1 MSSEMHSLGFALA
14 CRIHHPAEDG
24 VHLVGIY
31 ELLQFDGAPSS
42 PCLFYSEILCLK

>member
-24 VHLVGIY
+24 VHLFGIY
-31 ELLQFDGAPSS
+31 
-42 PCLFYSEILCLK
+42 